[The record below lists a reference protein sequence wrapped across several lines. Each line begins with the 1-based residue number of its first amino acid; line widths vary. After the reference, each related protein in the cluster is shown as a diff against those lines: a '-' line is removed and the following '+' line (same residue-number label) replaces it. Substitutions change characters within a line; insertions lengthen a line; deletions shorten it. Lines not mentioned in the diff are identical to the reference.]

1 MQNVTSQWSALFNA
15 AHKTEYRFDIDGV
28 SYLGKDVKD
37 PPVIS
42 KPLLD
47 IPAIGRVCT
56 GSLKLTIYPKSQNIP
71 KAATVDAYCR
81 LYNVDGS
88 KLSEWIPQGKFYIY
102 NRSGEKTLTLNC
114 LDRMIKAGTT
124 YIDKSGIHNWP
135 APMQTVV
142 NEICRIMGV
151 TLDARSAIKSGAP
164 YYVDYPNEDT
174 LISEVLSNIA
184 AAHGGNWIMTEAGQ
198 LRLIPLASPAS
209 TAVQILGKTHRGY
222 TAKGKIQT
230 ISRIILT
237 DGAENEFVS
246 GDETGLTISAK
257 CEYATQAMVNMLCSP
272 FDCAI
277 DNGVLRVTGA
287 NYDAAVLDISSAT
300 AVSGA
305 LSVFSKSAMYGTV
318 YEPYT
323 IDGAYINPAVE
334 LGDTVEVTDRDNN
347 VHRVVMQSIT
357 MNCTV
362 ACTCTLSAGAEGET
376 EDEYPYITQQEMT
389 LSRTVKTNQTYFGN
403 KINRSEGF
411 VSELLVNDVVKAR
424 LVANATTFKMSA
436 CKDGEWVDGIYFDPV
451 QGRYIITGD
460 VIINGVVTFNDL
472 EQSGSTIINGDNI
485 TTGTIKTERIDLSA
499 YSTTEQINALITSS
513 ENGILATVNQT
524 ITKSMSD
531 LESTIEK
538 EMPKVFTAAPI
549 PPYHVGDLWFGSAG
563 NSYTLSNG
571 RWLEFALS
579 IPPEMCGD
587 VDAGAKGIY
596 FSTLVQGSSIRPAV
610 GEYWYSTDFQRTFKC
625 FATIDENESP
635 WQAIPDTSDIAV
647 FLKAYSQYVNSSGLT
662 LIRLYCATTAPTL
675 PVGGSNSLWYQPGTD
690 IKVCIADNETDTFRA
705 SDWQKRDGYADLP
718 MLESLRAEIK
728 IETDRI
734 TSTVSEQTTIINE
747 QTGALETLS
756 ESVSK
761 IEQTTGSIELSV
773 KTLSGQLDDKV
784 SEGEVCAQ
792 IKIETTEGEGV
803 VEIGADRLIV
813 NSTNFKLDR
822 GGTVSATG
830 AFTTFADL
838 YGVYGDFMG
847 YLVTRVSGGQI
858 DFGYS
863 TTQDEFNA
871 IYNMSIVGSA
881 PSYFGQS
888 DPMITMSSGALHF
901 IQPSVFYSSEN
912 ITFYSGGSI
921 SCGGISVAQQSSGL
935 LSLQSNTINFQ
946 SPSGFGAV
954 FLYPDTTDPSKLI
967 LNGSLSVTGGIYL
980 NGYKGRV
987 VETENYGRRTLA
999 AMESALPVFADMGRG
1014 KLDENGFAFI
1024 ALDDVFSE
1032 TVEADYQYHVFL
1044 SAEMEK
1050 TSIYVSQY
1058 GYNYFTVSG
1067 DPDAV
1072 FSWLVFVP
1080 QKGYIGDR
1088 LPVISRQGINAPFE
1102 VDQSIFQTAN
1112 SATFQSQSAMD
1123 RRTESAIANII

>member
-257 CEYATQAMVNMLCSP
+257 CEYATQAMANMLCSP

-287 NYDAAVLDISSAT
+287 NYDAAALDISSAT

-347 VHRVVMQSIT
+347 VHRVVIQSIT

-376 EDEYPYITQQEMT
+376 EDEYPYITQQEIT

-411 VSELLVNDVVKAR
+411 VSELFVNDVIKAR

-451 QGRYIITGD
+451 QGRYIITGE
-460 VIINGVVTFNDL
+460 VIINDVVTFNDL

-485 TTGTIKTERIDLSA
+485 TTGTIKAERIDLSA

-531 LESTIEK
+531 LESAIEK
-538 EMPKVFTAAPI
+538 EMPKVFTDTPK
-549 PPYHVGDLWFGSAG
+549 PPYHVGDLWFGNAG
-563 NSYTLSNG
+563 NSYTAQNG
-571 RWLEFALS
+571 QWVESSVS
-579 IPPEMCGD
+579 IPPIMCSDLDGTIR
-587 VDAGAKGIY
+587 IY
-596 FSTLVQGSSIRPAV
+596 FASTVPMSYIRPSV
-610 GEYWYSTDFQRTFKC
+610 GEYWYCTNAQKAFKC
-625 FATIDENESP
+625 VEVMSSNQSP

-647 FLKAYSQYVNSSGLT
+647 FLKSYNSQYVSSSLPFVD
-662 LIRLYCATTAPTL
+662 ISLYCATTAPTI
-675 PVGGSNSLWYQPGTD
+675 PIDGSDSLWYQPGTD
-690 IKVCIADNETDTFRA
+690 IKVCITDNETDTFRA

-761 IEQTTGSIELSV
+761 IEQTTESIELSV
-773 KTLSGQLDDKV
+773 TTLSGQLDDKV
-784 SEGEVCAQ
+784 SEGDVCAQ
-792 IKIETTEGEGV
+792 IKLETTEDGAD
-803 VEIGADRLIV
+803 VEIIGNHLTVD
-813 NSTNFKLDR
+813 SDNFKLDK
-822 GGTVSATG
+822 TG
-830 AFTTFADL
+830 EVTAKGSFT
-838 YGVYGDFMG
+838 
-847 YLVTRVSGGQI
+847 SE
-858 DFGYS
+858 
-863 TTQDEFNA
+863 QDRYAAELNA
-871 IYNMSIVGSA
+871 
-881 PSYFGQS
+881 
-888 DPMITMSSGALHF
+888 GALRF
-901 IQPSVFYSSEN
+901 
-912 ITFYSGGSI
+912 
-921 SCGGISVAQQSSGL
+921 L
-935 LSLQSNTINFQ
+935 KD
-946 SPSGFGAV
+946 GAV
-954 FLYPDTTDPSKLI
+954 FVSLSAAGELAPTFDLKNGLRFYTQGRAVNEYVGVFFYPNGNVTIT
-967 LNGSLSVTGGIYL
+967 GSLMAVGGIV
-980 NGYKGRV
+980 NAAS
-987 VETENYGRRTLA
+987 TMNYGVRKLSA
-999 AMESALPVFADMGRG
+999 VESCLPVFSDMGSG
-1014 KLDENGFAFI
+1014 TCDETGVGFVTLDPI
-1024 ALDDVFSE
+1024 FSE
-1032 TVEADYQYHVFL
+1032 TVELPYEYQVFITST
-1044 SAEMEK
+1044 SAKTVGYVSEK
-1050 TSIYVSQY
+1050 TAS
-1058 GYNYFTVSG
+1058 YFIVKGEPGATF
-1067 DPDAV
+1067 DWAV
-1072 FSWLVFVP
+1072 YIP
-1080 QKGYIGDR
+1080 QKGYTEAR
-1088 LPVISRQGINAPFE
+1088 LEEHSEPEAQDVAEAALMEYVKSLAKKDGLLAASVI
-1102 VDQSIFQTAN
+1102 
-1112 SATFQSQSAMD
+1112 
-1123 RRTESAIANII
+1123 